1 MDLKNVFTKTSII
14 CEPNLGSR
22 NLYPTTSIKDNYKK
36 RNFMLDLITFSNG
49 KDNIFDISQKTNI
62 PLRNLIETYLILKSK
77 KIF

>member
-1 MDLKNVFTKTSII
+1 
-14 CEPNLGSR
+14 
-22 NLYPTTSIKDNYKK
+22 
-36 RNFMLDLITFSNG
+36 MLDLITFSNG